1 MADFEK
7 LGVFYLGRIV
17 DPSTRQRTSEP
28 LLYDARDL
36 VTHAVCVGMT
46 GSGKTGLCIDLIE
59 EAAIDGIP
67 ALVID
72 PKGDL
77 GNLLLTFPD
86 LKPSDFEPWVDP
98 EAARRNGVTV
108 TELAGSEAERWR
120 AGLAEW
126 GQDGERI
133 RRLRAAT
140 DLTIYTP
147 GSTAGVPISVLRS
160 FAPPPPVVRA
170 DPDLMQER
178 LGTTVTSLLGLIGV
192 DGDPVRS
199 REHILLATLLD
210 RAWRA
215 GQQLDLA
222 SLIQQVQAPPVER
235 VGVLDLEAFFPA
247 KDRFALASAL
257 NGLIAAPGFS
267 AWIEGEPLDVQ
278 RLLYASEGRPRIAI
292 VSIAHLTDAQRMF
305 FVSMLLNE
313 TLGWTRSQSG
323 TTSLRA
329 LVYMDEILGYVPPT
343 ANPPSKLALLLMM
356 KQARAFGVGVV
367 LATQNPVD
375 LDYKAL
381 SNAGTWFVGRLQT
394 ERDQM
399 RVVEAI
405 ESAAAAAGQSLN
417 RQDAERTLSALGNRM
432 FLMHNVHEGGP
443 VLFESRWAMSY
454 LRGPLTRDQ
463 IRTLTAERRA
473 AEGRAPE
480 RAAAQ
485 AAAKEPRS
493 DAPPKSSGSAD
504 EPAAGSPR
512 WVLPPEVPQFFL
524 PAAGAASYSPMLL
537 GAARVRYADAKAGAD
552 ETRDVVVVTPFGE
565 GATTV
570 DWAEATD
577 ADFSLR
583 DLTRD
588 IPAEA
593 ALKDLPPDAQ
603 RPRRYQEWTRSF
615 RSWIARD
622 RKLPLLRNASL
633 QLVSSPG
640 ESEAAFRLRLQQAA
654 REKRDAEVDR
664 LRSRYAPKAAALEE
678 RLRRAKQSV
687 AREEQQASQSG
698 VQTAISFGAT
708 LLGAVLG
715 RKVLSGSNI
724 GRATTA
730 ARSAGRAMKEKED
743 IGRAKDT
750 VAAVEA
756 RIAELEAA
764 LAEDVA
770 ALEASYDLRDAPL
783 ETLTLTPK
791 RGHIEVQT
799 VALVW
804 VPR

>member
-98 EAARRNGVTV
+98 EAARRKGVTV

-267 AWIEGEPLDVQ
+267 AWIEGEALDVQ
-278 RLLYASEGRPRIAI
+278 RLLYTSEGRPRIAI

-485 AAAKEPRS
+485 AAAKEPRL
-493 DAPPKSSGSAD
+493 DAPPRATGSGD

-524 PAAGAASYSPMLL
+524 PAAGAAPYSPMLL
-537 GAARVRYADAKAGAD
+537 GAARVR
-552 ETRDVVVVTPFGE
+552 
-565 GATTV
+565 
-570 DWAEATD
+570 
-577 ADFSLR
+577 
-583 DLTRD
+583 
-588 IPAEA
+588 
-593 ALKDLPPDAQ
+593 
-603 RPRRYQEWTRSF
+603 
-615 RSWIARD
+615 
-622 RKLPLLRNASL
+622 
-633 QLVSSPG
+633 
-640 ESEAAFRLRLQQAA
+640 
-654 REKRDAEVDR
+654 
-664 LRSRYAPKAAALEE
+664 
-678 RLRRAKQSV
+678 
-687 AREEQQASQSG
+687 
-698 VQTAISFGAT
+698 
-708 LLGAVLG
+708 
-715 RKVLSGSNI
+715 
-724 GRATTA
+724 
-730 ARSAGRAMKEKED
+730 
-743 IGRAKDT
+743 
-750 VAAVEA
+750 
-756 RIAELEAA
+756 
-764 LAEDVA
+764 
-770 ALEASYDLRDAPL
+770 
-783 ETLTLTPK
+783 
-791 RGHIEVQT
+791 
-799 VALVW
+799 
-804 VPR
+804 

>member
-1 MADFEK
+1 MTDFEK
-7 LGVFYLGRIV
+7 LGVFYLGRVV
-17 DPSTRQRTSEP
+17 DPSTRQRTAEP

-77 GNLLLTFPD
+77 GNLLLTFPE
-86 LKPSDFEPWVDP
+86 LNPSDFEPWVDP
-98 EAARRNGVTV
+98 EAARRKGVTV
-108 TELAGSEAERWR
+108 AELAGSEAERWR

-160 FAPPPPVVRA
+160 FTPPPAVVRD

-192 DGDPVRS
+192 EGDPVRS
-199 REHILLATLLD
+199 REHILLSTLLD

-222 SLIQQVQAPPVER
+222 SLIQQVQSPPVER

-267 AWIEGEPLDVQ
+267 AWIEGDPLDVQ
-278 RLLYASEGRPRIAI
+278 RLLYTSDGRPRVAI
-292 VSIAHLTDAQRMF
+292 VSIAHLADAQRMF
-305 FVSMLLNE
+305 FISMLLNE

-394 ERDQM
+394 ERDQL

-405 ESAAAAAGQSLN
+405 ESAAAAAGQSLD
-417 RQDAERTLSALGNRM
+417 RQDVERTLSALGSRM
-432 FLMHNVHEGGP
+432 FLMHNVHEQGP

-463 IRTLTAERRA
+463 IRGLMGGRPATDTRACEPTASLPA
-473 AEGRAPE
+473 VA
-480 RAAAQ
+480 
-485 AAAKEPRS
+485 
-493 DAPPKSSGSAD
+493 APPQTAPPAAVRSTGT
-504 EPAAGSPR
+504 PAAGPPR

-524 PAAGAASYSPMLL
+524 PAPGAASYSPMLV
-537 GAARVRYADAKAGAD
+537 GAARVRYADSKTGAD
-552 ETRDVVVVTPFGE
+552 ETRDIVVVTPFGR
-565 GATTV
+565 GAAGV
-570 DWAEATD
+570 DWAESAD
-577 ADFSLR
+577 AEFSLGDLSR
-583 DLTRD
+583 DM
-588 IPAEA
+588 PAEA
-593 ALKDLPPDAQ
+593 ALEDLPPDAQ

-615 RSWIARD
+615 TSWIARE
-622 RKLPLLRNASL
+622 RKLPLFRNASL
-633 QLVSSPG
+633 RLVSSPG
-640 ESEAAFRLRLQQAA
+640 ENEAAFRLRIQQAA

-678 RLRRAKQSV
+678 RLRRAKTSV

-743 IGRAKDT
+743 IGRAKET

-756 RIAELEAA
+756 RIAQLEAD
-764 LAEDVA
+764 LAEDIA
-770 ALEASYDLRDAPL
+770 ALEAAYDLRDAPL
-783 ETLTLTPK
+783 ETITLTPK
-791 RGHIEVQT
+791 RGHVEVQT

-804 VPR
+804 LPR